1 MRVRYLKRRLRTT
14 ETGEPC
20 HFEIECAPNPCG
32 LHSASRDSA
41 IALGFT
47 CVELNTAEASPGD
60 WIDCPRDEPAR
71 PKQHCRCCVV
81 LTRGRDALLTVC
93 KKLRRGDLPEREQPL
108 WDEMQTAIAIAE
120 PTE

>member
-1 MRVRYLKRRLRTT
+1 MRIKSCEGQGYAIET
-14 ETGEPC
+14 E
-20 HFEIECAPNPCG
+20 EIHAWVPERQGCF
-32 LHSASRDSA
+32 AS
-41 IALGFT
+41 GFIEAE
-47 CVELNTAEASPGD
+47 VAAAEASPGD